1 MVNVGGFR
9 HNHNS
14 TMPPLVELNPLT
26 FRGKHWCF
34 TDNNP
39 VSMVITDIFPANS
52 VEYAVFQHEQ
62 GDSDDNEG
70 TPHLQGYVN
79 FAKALRIRQCLKFL
93 PHAHWTPT
101 RDIPASREY
110 CMKEETRLDGPWEIG
125 VFSAVSQGKRTDLD
139 NAVAALK
146 NGGMKRVIDEHPV
159 AFVKFT
165 SGLRALERALREKP
179 RDLDFVPRPWQ
190 QRLLDMLEAPANDR
204 AIVWVTDPPGKVG
217 KSVLA
222 NYLLKEK
229 GATILQGRLLDM
241 AYIYQSEPIVV
252 FDLSRTQAENCK
264 HLYQFAEELKNG
276 RVVSTKY
283 EPEIK
288 FFKPPHVVFFA
299 NFSYDRDAWSAD
311 RVVELDSNDPGFNR
325 AYVPPVVVAA
335 EIDVIDLSQDELE
348 IDDPHLPYVHPA
360 LSFM

>member
-1 MVNVGGFR
+1 M
-9 HNHNS
+9 
-14 TMPPLVELNPLT
+14 
-26 FRGKHWCF
+26 
-34 TDNNP
+34 
-39 VSMVITDIFPANS
+39 
-52 VEYAVFQHEQ
+52 
-62 GDSDDNEG
+62 
-70 TPHLQGYVN
+70 
-79 FAKALRIRQCLKFL
+79 
-93 PHAHWTPT
+93 
-101 RDIPASREY
+101 
-110 CMKEETRLDGPWEIG
+110 DGPWEIG
-125 VFSAVSQGKRTDLD
+125 VWDGGVSQGKRTDLD

-159 AFVKFT
+159 AYVKFT

-190 QRLLDMLEAPANDR
+190 QRLLDILEAPADDR
-204 AIVWVTDPPGKVG
+204 AIIWVTDPPGKVG

-311 RVVELDSNDPGFNR
+311 RVREFDSNSPEFHR
-325 AYVPPVVVAA
+325 AYVALAVAVVADDD
-335 EIDVIDLSQDELE
+335 EVIDLSQDEVEL
-348 IDDPHLPYVHPA
+348 DDPHLPHRA
-360 LSFM
+360 LAFM